1 MTDPIDISV
10 ATYNVLSQSYVR
22 KDRYPA
28 SPPRSLDPDYRHPL
42 LLERIE
48 KLNADLLCLQELDA
62 SVYATLEARLQAT
75 HHSAYAE
82 RRGRGEGSA
91 IFARRSILR
100 WSPLRELHYDA
111 HRPGHDDLAL
121 IATLELQGQPLEV
134 AVTHLTWQPDET
146 PTAEHLGRRQLLE
159 LLEHRDQTSPKAI
172 WLFAGDFN
180 ALPQSVVLKTAL
192 ERGMAESCLAQ
203 RPWDT
208 CAINGRPRKIDYL
221 LYSAGRLSPKPG
233 VLPRLYRDSVLPS
246 LTEPS
251 DHLPLQV
258 DFTLANV

>member
-1 MTDPIDISV
+1 
-10 ATYNVLSQSYVR
+10 
-22 KDRYPA
+22 
-28 SPPRSLDPDYRHPL
+28 
-42 LLERIE
+42 
-48 KLNADLLCLQELDA
+48 
-62 SVYATLEARLQAT
+62 
-75 HHSAYAE
+75 
-82 RRGRGEGSA
+82 
-91 IFARRSILR
+91 
-100 WSPLRELHYDA
+100 
-111 HRPGHDDLAL
+111 L
-121 IATLELQGQPLEV
+121 IASLELQGQPLEV

-159 LLEHRDQTSPKAI
+159 LLEHRDQTSPNAI

-180 ALPQSVVLKTAL
+180 ALPQSVVLKAAL

-203 RPWDT
+203 RPWDS

-233 VLPRLYRDSVLPS
+233 VLPKLRRDSVLPS

-258 DFTLANV
+258 DFTLTNV